1 MVYSSCISLYDVDG
15 FCVCL
20 SLMFNFL
27 SVYGCTGG
35 CGPNAVCKNGK
46 FCACKPGYG
55 PNPVIGCKPGTN
67 CYAYNFYFQVD
78 PGKCKQSF

>member
-1 MVYSSCISLYDVDG
+1 MLVSNVQ
-15 FCVCL
+15 F
-20 SLMFNFL
+20 FL